1 MLSTVRLERPSC
13 KLAQEGDIYMSSLRQ
28 LLANR
33 ENAKKSTGPVTPEGK
48 AISSQNRVVHG
59 LSGQF
64 RVLAGEDQAAFDRMM
79 NEFMRDEQP
88 LGIAEVELVK
98 KMVES
103 IWLSTRARRY
113 QEACFVVKQQT
124 REQLARNEAE
134 VAVRPELERYERY
147 QAHHDRAYA
156 RAAAELL
163 RRKKER
169 RLQQNG
175 FELSRRRD
183 AEEKRRDTN
192 ENRRAEKHQLWFA
205 AAQAKVLRELAHFE
219 PSKAAASAS
228 ISACAD
234 PSPAS

>member
-1 MLSTVRLERPSC
+1 V
-13 KLAQEGDIYMSSLRQ
+13 SSIRQ
-28 LLANR
+28 IFANR
-33 ENAKKSTGPVTPEGK
+33 ENAKKSTGPLTPEGK

-64 RVLAGEDQAAFDRMM
+64 RVIAGEDQAAFNDMLD
-79 NEFMRDEQP
+79 EFMRDEQP
-88 LGIAEVELVK
+88 IGIAEVELVK

-113 QEACFVVKQQT
+113 QEACFVVKPQT
-124 REQLARNEAE
+124 PEQLARNEAE

-175 FELSRRRD
+175 FELSRRREAD
-183 AEEKRRDTN
+183 EKRRDNN
-192 ENRRAEKHQLWFA
+192 EGRLIELHSF
-205 AAQAKVLRELAHFE
+205 KVKSARLKYERELAHAQGAE
-219 PSKAAASAS
+219 TAPARPKEATELPPSGTSAA
-228 ISACAD
+228 
-234 PSPAS
+234 

>member
-1 MLSTVRLERPSC
+1 V
-13 KLAQEGDIYMSSLRQ
+13 SSIRQ
-28 LLANR
+28 LFANR
-33 ENAKKSTGPVTPEGK
+33 DNAKKSTGPVTPEGK
-48 AISSQNRVVHG
+48 AISSQNRTVHG

-64 RVLAGEDQAAFDRMM
+64 RVIAGEDQTAFDRMID
-79 NEFMRDEQP
+79 EFMRDEQP
-88 LGIAEVELVK
+88 IGIAEIELVK

-113 QEACFVVKQQT
+113 QEACFVVKPQT

-169 RLQQNG
+169 RLLQNG
-175 FELSRRRD
+175 FESQKRYEAQERRR
-183 AEEKRRDTN
+183 EN
-192 ENRRAEKHQLWFA
+192 HENRVVELHRFAVASAESKLERD
-205 AAQAKVLRELAHFE
+205 QANAVIA
-219 PSKAAASAS
+219 KAAAAAVNQRAAEPSSEGSA
-228 ISACAD
+228 A
-234 PSPAS
+234 

>member
-1 MLSTVRLERPSC
+1 MST
-13 KLAQEGDIYMSSLRQ
+13 LRQ
-28 LLANR
+28 IFANR
-33 ENAKKSTGPVTPEGK
+33 ENAKKSSGPLTAEGK
-48 AISSQNRVVHG
+48 AISSQNRTVHG

-64 RVLAGEDQAAFDRMM
+64 RVIAGENQTAFNDMLD
-79 NEFMRDEQP
+79 EFMRDEQP
-88 LGIAEVELVK
+88 IGIAEVELVK

-103 IWLSTRARRY
+103 IWLSNRARRY
-113 QEACFVVKQQT
+113 QDACFVVKPQS

-175 FELSRRRD
+175 FESQKRQEAQERRRENHENRVVELHRFAVAD
-183 AEEKRRDTN
+183 AELKIEGKKARI
-192 ENRRAEKHQLWFA
+192 Q
-205 AAQAKVLRELAHFE
+205 QAKLA
-219 PSKAAASAS
+219 PTRSKQLVASPEAR
-228 ISACAD
+228 A
-234 PSPAS
+234 

>member
-1 MLSTVRLERPSC
+1 MST
-13 KLAQEGDIYMSSLRQ
+13 LRQ

-33 ENAKKSTGPVTPEGK
+33 ENAKKSSGPVTPQGK
-48 AISSQNRVVHG
+48 AISSQNRTVHG

-64 RVLAGEDQAAFDRMM
+64 RVIAGENQAAFDDMLD
-79 NEFMRDEQP
+79 EFMRDEQP
-88 LGIAEVELVK
+88 IGIAEVELVK

-113 QEACFVVKQQT
+113 QDACFVVKPQT
-124 REQLARNEAE
+124 PEQLARNEAE

-169 RLQQNG
+169 RLLQNG
-175 FELSRRRD
+175 FESQKRHEAQERRRD
-183 AEEKRRDTN
+183 N
-192 ENRRAEKHQLWFA
+192 HENRQAQIHPIRFATAQLRYD
-205 AAQAKVLRELAHFE
+205 RELARSHS
-219 PSKAAASAS
+219 PGSAA
-228 ISACAD
+228 
-234 PSPAS
+234 PAR

>member
-1 MLSTVRLERPSC
+1 
-13 KLAQEGDIYMSSLRQ
+13 MSSLRQ

-33 ENAKKSTGPVTPEGK
+33 ENAKKSSGPVTPEGK

-64 RVLAGEDQAAFDRMM
+64 RVIAGEDQAAFDGMM
-79 NEFMRDEQP
+79 DQFMRDEQP
-88 LGIAEVELVK
+88 IGIAEIELVK
-98 KMVES
+98 KMVGS

-113 QEACFVVKQQT
+113 QEACFVVKPQT

-175 FELSRRRD
+175 FELSRRRE
-183 AEEKRRDTN
+183 AEEKRRDNN
-192 ENRRAEKHQLWFA
+192 ENRRAEKHQMWFV
-205 AAQAKVLRELAHFE
+205 AAQAKLLRSAANLKPEKTA
-219 PSKAAASAS
+219 PAASKAVVAPAEMEAIAS
-228 ISACAD
+228 
-234 PSPAS
+234 

>member
-1 MLSTVRLERPSC
+1 
-13 KLAQEGDIYMSSLRQ
+13 MSSIRQ
-28 LLANR
+28 IFANR
-33 ENAKKSTGPVTPEGK
+33 ENAKKSSGPVTPEGK
-48 AISSQNRVVHG
+48 AISSQNRTVHG

-64 RVLAGEDQAAFDRMM
+64 RVIAGENQAAFDDMLD
-79 NEFMRDEQP
+79 EFMRDEQP
-88 LGIAEVELVK
+88 IGIAEIELVK

-113 QEACFVVKQQT
+113 QEACFVVKPQT
-124 REQLARNEAE
+124 GEQLARNEAE

-175 FELSRRRD
+175 FELSRRREAD
-183 AEEKRRDTN
+183 EKRRDNN
-192 ENRRAEKHQLWFA
+192 ESRRAEKHQLWFA
-205 AAQAKVLRELAHFE
+205 AGQLKLQRELARFQPQIPTALASEHRVSDA
-219 PSKAAASAS
+219 PSEASA
-228 ISACAD
+228 A
-234 PSPAS
+234 

>member
-1 MLSTVRLERPSC
+1 
-13 KLAQEGDIYMSSLRQ
+13 MSSIRQ
-28 LLANR
+28 IFANR
-33 ENAKKSTGPVTPEGK
+33 ENAKRSTGPVTPEGK

-64 RVLAGEDQAAFDRMM
+64 RVIAGENQAAFNDMLD
-79 NEFMRDEQP
+79 EFMRDEQP
-88 LGIAEVELVK
+88 IGIAEVELVK

-103 IWLSTRARRY
+103 IWLSNRARRY
-113 QEACFVVKQQT
+113 QEACFVVKPQT
-124 REQLARNEAE
+124 REQLERNEAE

-175 FELSRRRD
+175 FELQKRNEAQERRR
-183 AEEKRRDTN
+183 EN
-192 ENRRAEKHQLWFA
+192 HENRVVELHRFAVASAESKLERDQANALVAKVA
-205 AAQAKVLRELAHFE
+205 AAAVNQIPAQ
-219 PSKAAASAS
+219 PSSGTSVA
-228 ISACAD
+228 
-234 PSPAS
+234 